1 MLMIIVELP
10 CGNFHNHTKYLS
22 LELSMILILPYIYL
36 VLEFSTLTMKHDNYN
51 SCILSTLL
59 ELSFIAMIYDY
70 AWQFRCLPQPSR
82 IFFKYAL
89 LLFNTG
95 RPTEWHCTQRRQDA
109 GKLWASTHWSKSSWH
124 GWWCDRIKKAT
135 LKFISLKRWYT
146 LRENLK

>member
-59 ELSFIAMIYDY
+59 EVSFIAMIYDCHTRFPEGN
-70 AWQFRCLPQPSR
+70 QIHLICVPGSS
-82 IFFKYAL
+82 
-89 LLFNTG
+89 
-95 RPTEWHCTQRRQDA
+95 
-109 GKLWASTHWSKSSWH
+109 STHMIDEMSV
-124 GWWCDRIKKAT
+124 
-135 LKFISLKRWYT
+135 IS
-146 LRENLK
+146 